1 MPPPGT
7 AGGVRGA
14 PFRLTLGATV
24 LGFGGYALLLPVV
37 PLWAARGGAGAL
49 GAGVTTGALML
60 STVLTQLAVPWLLH
74 RIGHR
79 WVLGVGLLL
88 LGGPAPLFA
97 LSAAAGP
104 VIAVSALRG
113 VGFGLVTVVGAALV
127 AELVPPHQHGRA
139 TGWYGIAVGAPQLVL
154 LAIGV
159 AAVERLGF
167 LPVFV
172 AGGVAPVLGALLVP
186 FIRVPARSLTPA
198 THGQESHHQDVPR
211 PDGGFPDVAEAAGA
225 AGAAGEGAGGGLRAG
240 VRPLLAMVVCSL
252 AQGGLV
258 TFLPLAVPG
267 SGAPAAAAL
276 LVMAAGGLVGRVGAG
291 LLVDRFGIGGRVLG
305 PATLLTA
312 LGTGL
317 AAVLLDTGSVGVL
330 VGATLV
336 GVGFGAVQNDSL
348 TTLFAVYGPARY
360 GAASAAWNIAF
371 DGGTG
376 VGAVGLGA
384 LADPFGFRVA
394 FGVAAV
400 VCLGT
405 GLVPRPRTT

>member
-1 MPPPGT
+1 VLPPTDAPT
-7 AGGVRGA
+7 ASGIRGA
-14 PFRLTLGATV
+14 AFRLTLGATV

-60 STVLTQLAVPWLLH
+60 TTVLTQLTVPWLLH

-79 WVLGVGLLL
+79 WVLGAGLLL
-88 LGGPAPLFA
+88 LGAPTPLLA
-97 LSAAAGP
+97 LSAATGP
-104 VIAVSALRG
+104 VIAVSAVRG
-113 VGFGLVTVVGAALV
+113 IGFGLVTVVGAALV
-127 AELVPPHQHGRA
+127 AELVPPARHGRA

-167 LPVFV
+167 PPVFV

-186 FIRVPARSLTPA
+186 FIRVPPAAPAR
-198 THGQESHHQDVPR
+198 QESHLPDTTR
-211 PDGGFPDVAEAAGA
+211 PEGGFPDTGA
-225 AGAAGEGAGGGLRAG
+225 GGLRAG
-240 VRPLLAMVVCSL
+240 LGPLLAMVVCSM

-267 SGAPAAAAL
+267 PGALAAAAL
-276 LVMAAGGLVGRVGAG
+276 LAMAAGGMVGRVGAG
-291 LLVDRFGIGGRVLG
+291 LLVDRYRIGGRIVG

-312 LGTGL
+312 AGTALVAAALGAGGTLLVTG
-317 AAVLLDTGSVGVL
+317 VLLGV
-330 VGATLV
+330 ALV

-348 TTLFAVYGPARY
+348 TALFAGYGPARY

-376 VGAVGLGA
+376 VGATGLGA

-394 FGVAAV
+394 FGAAAV
-400 VCLGT
+400 VCA
-405 GLVPRPRTT
+405 VAAVRRPPPFARNQPGGRP

>member
-1 MPPPGT
+1 MLELG
-7 AGGVRGA
+7 AADGIRGA
-14 PFRLTLGATV
+14 SFRLTLGASV

-79 WVLGVGLLL
+79 WVFGIGLVL
-88 LGGPAPLFA
+88 LGAPSPLFA
-97 LSAAAGP
+97 LSADTPAL
-104 VIAVSALRG
+104 VAVSALRG
-113 VGFGLVTVVGAALV
+113 IGFGLVTVVGAALV
-127 AELVPPHQHGRA
+127 AELVPPQQHGRA
-139 TGWYGIAVGAPQLVL
+139 TGRYGVAVGAPQLVL

-172 AGGVAPVLGALLVP
+172 AGGAAPVLGALLVP
-186 FIRVPARSLTPA
+186 FIRVPAAASAPA
-198 THGQESHHQDVPR
+198 AETAAQEEREV
-211 PDGGFPDVAEAAGA
+211 GVG
-225 AGAAGEGAGGGLRAG
+225 AG
-240 VRPLLAMVVCSL
+240 VRPLLAMVVCSM

-258 TFLPLAVPG
+258 TFLPLAVAPG
-267 SGAPAAAAL
+267 ALAPTAL
-276 LVMAAGGLVGRVGAG
+276 LVMAAGGLAGRVGAG
-291 LLVDRFGIGGRVLG
+291 LLVDRFGIGGRILG

-317 AAVLLDTGSVGVL
+317 AAGLLDTSAAGVL
-330 VGATLV
+330 VGAALV
-336 GVGFGAVQNDSL
+336 GAGFGAVQNDSL

-360 GAASAAWNIAF
+360 GATSAAWNIAF

-376 VGAVGLGA
+376 VGATGLGA

-400 VCLGT
+400 LCALTV
-405 GLVPRPRTT
+405 LVPRPRPQKPSRTKLS